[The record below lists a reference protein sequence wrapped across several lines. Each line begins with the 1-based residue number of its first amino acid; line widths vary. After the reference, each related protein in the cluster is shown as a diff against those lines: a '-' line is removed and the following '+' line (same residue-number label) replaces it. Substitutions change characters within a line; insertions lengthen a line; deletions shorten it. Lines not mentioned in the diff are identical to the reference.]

1 MELEDIRHFR
11 EIIRRLQRNLS
22 WQSKSDAAC
31 CGITLAQCHVLM
43 EIGKV
48 SEISIVDLTSILG
61 LDKSTLSRTIDAMVE
76 LGLVE
81 RVPNPEDRRYL
92 KLTLTEQGKN
102 LYDSINCTFDHYY
115 QDIFATIPP
124 DKHQQ
129 VTESLSLLVG
139 AIAEKSSSECCREE
153 ELTS

>member
-11 EIIRRLQRNLS
+11 EMMRRLQRSLS

-31 CGITLAQCHVLM
+31 CGITVAQCHVLM

-48 SEISIVDLTSILG
+48 NEISIVDLASILG
-61 LDKSTLSRTIDAMVE
+61 LDKSTLSRTIDGMVE
-76 LGLVE
+76 INLVE
-81 RVPNPEDRRYL
+81 RVPNPEDRRYI
-92 KLTLTEQGKN
+92 KLTPTEQGEN
-102 LYDSINCTFDHYY
+102 LFDSINSIFDQYY
-115 QDIFATIPP
+115 QDVFAAISP

-129 VTESLSLLVG
+129 VSESLSLLAR
-139 AIAEKSSSECCREE
+139 AIAEKSSSECCRQ

>member
-1 MELEDIRHFR
+1 MELEEIRHFR

-31 CGITLAQCHVLM
+31 CGITVAQCHVLM

-48 SEISIVDLTSILG
+48 NEISIVDLASILG
-61 LDKSTLSRTIDAMVE
+61 LDKSTLSRTIDGMVE
-76 LGLVE
+76 TGLVE

-102 LYDSINCTFDHYY
+102 LYDSINCTFDQYY
-115 QDIFATIPP
+115 QDVFAAIPP

-129 VTESLSLLVG
+129 VTESLNLLAR

-153 ELTS
+153 LTS